1 MSGLFNTNAFRIVE
15 QGISALAQQNRVIA
29 QNIANADTPGYKA
42 KYLYFEGI
50 LRDKIG
56 ARETS
61 RFKKELHIE
70 TGMQVDRFT
79 KGQPDGNNVCND
91 TQQALFSKNKLHYEA
106 LINQM
111 NAEFELLRTAMRR
124 N

>member
-1 MSGLFNTNAFRIVE
+1 MSGLFNTAAFRVVE
-15 QGISALAQQNRVIA
+15 QGISVMAESNRIIG
-29 QNIANADTPGYKA
+29 QNIANSDTPGYKA

-50 LRDKIG
+50 LRDKINM
-56 ARETS
+56 RETE
-61 RFKKELHIE
+61 RFRKELHIGTAMYTDE
-70 TGMQVDRFT
+70 KT

-91 TQQALFSKNKLHYEA
+91 TQQALFAKNKIRYDA
-106 LINQM
+106 LINQL